1 MSFAAPNAL
10 YALALV
16 PLIVIAMLVAQRR
29 RVRYAVRYPALD
41 VLARVAGEVPRW
53 RRYLP
58 AAMFLLAL
66 AALLVGAAKPTAR
79 VPVPRDEATV
89 MLVLDVSG
97 SMDAD
102 DVEPNRLEAA
112 RAAASRFVEKL
123 PERFQVGLVT
133 FSDAAD
139 TLVQPTTDRIAVEQA
154 LASLRADGATAIG
167 DGLGAALDAI
177 EALGNPPAPA
187 TDPAQQPDPAQQA
200 ARRRVPAVTLL
211 LSDGANTSGTDPL
224 RQAERARQL
233 DVPVFTI
240 SLGTPGGVLRGPGGQ
255 NRSVAPDAETLTR
268 IAEITNARSFQ
279 AATSENLSAVYEGLG
294 SRIGFRIEVREVT
307 VAFAAAGLFLLF
319 LAGILR
325 SRWIARLP

>member
-16 PLIVIAMLVAQRR
+16 PLTILALVLAQRR

-41 VLARVAGEVPRW
+41 VLAKVAGEVPRW

-58 AAMFLLAL
+58 ATLFLLAL
-66 AALLVGAAKPTAR
+66 AALLVGTAKPTAR

-112 RAAASRFVEKL
+112 RAAASRFIDKL
-123 PERFQVGLVT
+123 PKRFQVGLVT

-139 TLVQPTTDRIAVEQA
+139 TLVQPTTDRVAVEQA

-177 EALGNPPAPA
+177 EALGSPPVQGGA
-187 TDPAQQPDPAQQA
+187 DPADPADPA

-211 LSDGANTSGTDPL
+211 LSDGANTSGSDPME
-224 RQAERARQL
+224 QAERARQL

-255 NRSVAPDAETLTR
+255 SRSVAPDAETLTR
-268 IAEITNARSFQ
+268 IADITNARSFQ
-279 AATSENLSAVYEGLG
+279 AATSENLSAVYDGLG
-294 SRIGFRIEVREVT
+294 SRIGFRTEVREVT
-307 VAFAAAGLFLLF
+307 VAFAAAGLFLLA

>member
-16 PLIVIAMLVAQRR
+16 PLIVIALVVAQRR

-66 AALLVGAAKPTAR
+66 AALLVGTAKPTAR

-112 RAAASRFVEKL
+112 RAAASRFVDKL

-139 TLVQPTTDRIAVEQA
+139 TLVQPTTDRVAVEQA

-177 EALGNPPAPA
+177 EALGNPPAQA
-187 TDPAQQPDPAQQA
+187 GADPAGPAA
-200 ARRRVPAVTLL
+200 RRVPAVTLL
-211 LSDGANTSGTDPL
+211 LSDGANTSGSDPL

-255 NRSVAPDAETLTR
+255 SRSVAPDAETLTR
-268 IAEITNARSFQ
+268 IADVTNARSFQ
-279 AATSENLSAVYEGLG
+279 AATSENLSAVYDGLG
-294 SRIGFRIEVREVT
+294 SRIGFRTEVREVT
-307 VAFAAAGLFLLF
+307 VAFAAAGLVLLL